1 MIDLVIVP
9 ETDLERLSRF
19 STSEPLQGE
28 LARAIVVSDEAVPAD
43 VVTMD
48 SRVAYTDGST
58 GVSREITLVYPH
70 EADGTQGRVSV
81 LAPVGTALLGLS
93 AGQSIEW
100 EFPDGR
106 RRRLTVN
113 RVVQREDPRRDPD
126 AGRHARAACT

>member
-1 MIDLVIVP
+1 MIDVVIVP
-9 ETDLERLSRF
+9 ETDLERLSQF
-19 STSEPLQGE
+19 SSSEPLQGE

-48 SRVAYTDGST
+48 SRVAYTDEST

-70 EADGTQGRVSV
+70 ESDGTQGRVSV

-100 EFPDGR
+100 DFPDGR
-106 RRRLTVN
+106 RRRLTVD
-113 RVVQREDPRRDPD
+113 RVVQRRE
-126 AGRHARAACT
+126 ALAET

>member
-1 MIDLVIVP
+1 MIDIVIVP
-9 ETDLERLSRF
+9 EADLERLSRLDGC
-19 STSEPLQGE
+19 EPLQGE

-48 SRVAYTDGST
+48 SRVAYTDEST

-93 AGQSIEW
+93 AGQSIDW
-100 EFPDGR
+100 QFPDGR

-113 RVVQREDPRRDPD
+113 RVVQRDGPRRDPD
-126 AGRHARAACT
+126 TGRPAQAACT

>member
-1 MIDLVIVP
+1 MNKQASPRARGAMDVVIVP
-9 ETDLERLSRF
+9 EADLERLRRF
-19 STSEPLQGE
+19 SDSEPLQGE

-43 VVTMD
+43 VVIMD
-48 SRVAYTDGST
+48 SRVAYTDEAT

-70 EADGTQGRVSV
+70 EADGAQGRVSV

-100 EFPDGR
+100 DFPDGR

-113 RVVQREDPRRDPD
+113 RVVQRRDAL
-126 AGRHARAACT
+126 AGT

>member
-1 MIDLVIVP
+1 MIDIVIVP
-9 ETDLERLSRF
+9 EADLERLGRLAS
-19 STSEPLQGE
+19 SVPLQGE

-48 SRVAYTDGST
+48 SRVTYTDEAT
-58 GVSREITLVYPH
+58 GVTREITLVYPH

-93 AGQSIEW
+93 AGQSIDW

-113 RVVQREDPRRDPD
+113 RVVQRRDAL
-126 AGRHARAACT
+126 AGA

>member
-1 MIDLVIVP
+1 MIDVVIVP
-9 ETDLERLSRF
+9 ETDLERLSQF
-19 STSEPLQGE
+19 SSSEPLQGE

-48 SRVAYTDGST
+48 SRVAYTDEST

-70 EADGTQGRVSV
+70 ESDGTQGRVSV

-100 EFPDGR
+100 DFPDGR
-106 RRRLTVN
+106 RRRLTVD
-113 RVVQREDPRRDPD
+113 RVVQRRE
-126 AGRHARAACT
+126 ALAEA

>member
-1 MIDLVIVP
+1 MIDVVIVP
-9 ETDLERLSRF
+9 ETDLERLSQF
-19 STSEPLQGE
+19 SGSEPLQGE

-100 EFPDGR
+100 DFPDGR

-113 RVVQREDPRRDPD
+113 RVVQHPRRGPD
-126 AGRHARAACT
+126 AVRPARAACT

>member
-1 MIDLVIVP
+1 MIDVVIVP
-9 ETDLERLSRF
+9 ETDLERLSQF
-19 STSEPLQGE
+19 SSSEPLQGE

-48 SRVAYTDGST
+48 SRVSYTDEST

-70 EADGTQGRVSV
+70 ESDGTQGRVSV

-100 EFPDGR
+100 DFPDGR
-106 RRRLTVN
+106 RRRLTVD
-113 RVVQREDPRRDPD
+113 RVVQRRE
-126 AGRHARAACT
+126 ALAEA

>member
-1 MIDLVIVP
+1 MIDVVIVP
-9 ETDLERLSRF
+9 ETDLERLSQF
-19 STSEPLQGE
+19 SSSEPLQGE

-48 SRVAYTDGST
+48 SRVAYTDEST

-70 EADGTQGRVSV
+70 ESDGTQGRVSV

-100 EFPDGR
+100 AFPDGR

-113 RVVQREDPRRDPD
+113 RVVQRRE
-126 AGRHARAACT
+126 ALAET